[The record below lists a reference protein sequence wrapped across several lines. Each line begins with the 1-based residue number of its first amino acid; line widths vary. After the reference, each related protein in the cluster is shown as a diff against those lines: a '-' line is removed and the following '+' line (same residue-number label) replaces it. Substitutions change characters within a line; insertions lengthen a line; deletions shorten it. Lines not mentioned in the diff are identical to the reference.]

1 MAGKKLKIVSI
12 ASEMTPFSKSGGLA
26 DVAECLPRAI
36 RGLGQEVIAITPLY
50 EQIIDKDKWGLKR
63 IFEDVEVYLNDEE
76 SVTVNYWQGSLPDGL
91 VVYFIENGKYFS
103 RKKNMYGSEHENAR
117 FFIFDVAALK
127 LLSLLKFEADIIHC
141 HDWHTGLIPYFLK
154 TDFRYSETLKAS
166 KTIFTIHNLVFQL
179 GRDWWSI
186 PPEARD
192 DGRGK
197 LPKLSEP
204 SIENVNFVRRAIL
217 HADALTTVSET
228 YREEIMTKEFGED
241 QEKLLAN
248 RADRLF
254 GIVNGI
260 DEGAWDPATDP
271 GLFRNYDSER
281 FIQSKAENKAFV
293 QKSFGLSISPTTP
306 IICSA
311 CRMTFQKGFEL
322 IVNIMEHLAALDLQ
336 VIMVG
341 DCHKDYLSKLKK
353 FARKHPK
360 KIVFLPTHDDCM
372 KYETQIYAA
381 SDLYLMPSYYEPCG
395 LNQLRAMRY
404 GSVPVVRK
412 VGGLSDTVD
421 DYDASLNR
429 GTGFVFEKFNEF
441 QLFGAIVRAT
451 ESYKDKAKWG
461 DLVQRAME
469 SSHSWDIPAN
479 KYLKLYR
486 AVRRWDKGRGPEG
499 AETKI

>member
-1 MAGKKLKIVSI
+1 
-12 ASEMTPFSKSGGLA
+12 MTPFSKSGGLA

-36 RGLGQEVIAITPLY
+36 TELGQEVIAITPLY
-50 EQIIDKDKWGLKR
+50 RQIIDKEEWSLEPV
-63 IFEDVEVYLNDEE
+63 FMDVEVYLNDEE
-76 SVTVNYWQGSLPDGL
+76 KVVVSYWRASLPDGL
-91 VVYFIENGKYFS
+91 PVYFIENDKYFS
-103 RKKNMYGSEHENAR
+103 KKRNMYGSEHENAR

-154 TDFRYSETLKAS
+154 TDFRYSETLKNA
-166 KTIFTIHNLVFQL
+166 KTIFTIHNLVFQF
-179 GRDWWSI
+179 GHDWWSV
-186 PPEARD
+186 PPEERD
-192 DGRGK
+192 DGRGR
-197 LPKLSEP
+197 LPKLSDP
-204 SIENVNFVRRAIL
+204 AIERVNFVRRAIL
-217 HADALTTVSET
+217 NADAITTVSET

-254 GIVNGI
+254 GIINGI
-260 DEGAWDPATDP
+260 DEGAWDPSTDP
-271 GLFRNYDSER
+271 GLHRNYDSSE
-281 FIQSKAENKAFV
+281 FKMAKAENKAFV
-293 QKSFGLSISPTTP
+293 QKAFGLSVSPDTP

-341 DCHKDYLSKLKK
+341 DCHKDYLSKLKR
-353 FARKHPK
+353 FAKRYPK

-372 KYETQIYAA
+372 KFETQIYAA

-421 DYDASLNR
+421 DYDPVSAR

-441 QLFGAIVRAT
+441 QLFGAIVRAI
-451 ESYKDKAKWG
+451 ESYKDADKWG
-461 DLVQRAME
+461 RLVRRAME
-469 SSHSWDIPAN
+469 QSHSWDIPAR

-486 AVRRWDKGRGPEG
+486 AVRRWGKGQGPESQ
-499 AETKI
+499 